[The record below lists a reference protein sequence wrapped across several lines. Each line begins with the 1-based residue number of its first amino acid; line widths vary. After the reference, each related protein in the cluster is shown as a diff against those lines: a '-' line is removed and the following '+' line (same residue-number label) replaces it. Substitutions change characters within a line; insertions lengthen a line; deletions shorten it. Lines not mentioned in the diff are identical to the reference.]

1 MDKKMYF
8 KDDGTIVMEDELT
21 PELRKELGIDENGN
35 RIDEDGN
42 LIDEDE
48 DDDSREEYVSID
60 DIARSEGF
68 WIDDDGHW
76 RELPDD
82 DDWY

>member
-8 KDDGTIVMEDELT
+8 KDDGTIIMEDELT
-21 PELRKELGIDENGN
+21 PELRKELGIDESGN
-35 RIDEDGN
+35 RIV
-42 LIDEDE
+42 DE
-48 DDDSREEYVSID
+48 DDDEYYEEEYVSID

>member
-1 MDKKMYF
+1 MDQKIYVTV
-8 KDDGTIVMEDELT
+8 DGTIIMEDELT

-35 RIDEDGN
+35 RI
-42 LIDEDE
+42 EDE
-48 DDDSREEYVSID
+48 DDDYDYREDYESEED
-60 DIARSEGF
+60 LARGEGF

-76 RELPDD
+76 VPIED

>member
-1 MDKKMYF
+1 MDKKMFF
-8 KDDGTIVMEDELT
+8 KDDGTIIMEDELT

-35 RIDEDGN
+35 RIDA
-42 LIDEDE
+42 E
-48 DDDSREEYVSID
+48 DDDDDYREEYVSID
-60 DIARSEGF
+60 DIARGEGF